1 MLLLLLRLPG
11 QLCCP
16 TLLLAA
22 LATRPQPPVPCQML
36 LVNVSE
42 SSAAA
47 QAWLH
52 SLEGGGKGDRGGSKS
67 GGGEADGGRVSSASA
82 PGSKL

>member
-1 MLLLLLRLPG
+1 
-11 QLCCP
+11 
-16 TLLLAA
+16 
-22 LATRPQPPVPCQML
+22 ML

-52 SLEGGGKGDRGGSKS
+52 SLEGGGKGVAAFD
-67 GGGEADGGRVSSASA
+67 GEIAVCSPEVGVRIYDYSLGRA
-82 PGSKL
+82 PPPAAP